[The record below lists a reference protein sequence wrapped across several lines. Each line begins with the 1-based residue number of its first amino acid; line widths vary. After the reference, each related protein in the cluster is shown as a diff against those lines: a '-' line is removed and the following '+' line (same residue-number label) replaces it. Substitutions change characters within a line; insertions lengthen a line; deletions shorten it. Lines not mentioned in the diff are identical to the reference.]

1 MEVTQEQTAALIR
14 EAEKLHHR
22 LELSK
27 TVTPDWYEP
36 GMMEYLDQSEGTYDA
51 ETGTLLLRFEAHG
64 TRYEGRTEEIERM
77 QVGERIVLWRDSE
90 NPYNPNNFRLLTAR
104 GRDIGNIPAELC
116 NALAP
121 FYDSGSLI
129 VEDAHASYVEPISK
143 RSRHAKQA
151 ILFVELRA
159 RVICQTAQ

>member
-1 MEVTQEQTAALIR
+1 MAEVTQEQTAALSR

-27 TVTPDWYEP
+27 TVASDWYEP
-36 GMMEYLDQSEGTYDA
+36 GMMEYLDQSEGVYNE
-51 ETGTLLLRFEAHG
+51 ETGALLLRFESRG

-77 QVGERIVLWRDSE
+77 QVGEKIVFRRDPE
-90 NPYNPNNFRLLTAR
+90 NPYNPNNFRLLTAK
-104 GRDIGNIPAELC
+104 GRDVGNVPAELC

-129 VEDAHASYVEPISK
+129 IEDAHASYVEPITK
-143 RSRHAKQA
+143 RSRHARQA
-151 ILFVELRA
+151 VLFVELRA
-159 RVICQTAQ
+159 RVSV